1 MNMISRLRWK
11 FVAINMLIVTV
22 IMTCVCVTIG
32 VTTQDNLRQDSLAL
46 LNRVISQKNQS
57 YFFEQDRDSQS
68 IYSFFS
74 GEDTDVALPYF
85 TVVLGMDGTAVITD
99 SQFYDLSDE
108 NLLIEIVNACMEQ
121 PSSSGVLEQYGLRY
135 LRTDSLFGW
144 RMAFSDISQERST
157 LHQMMGTLLLVAVLA
172 LVALFFISILL
183 ARWAVRPV
191 ERTWKQQRQFVAD
204 ASHELKT
211 PLTVVLSNVEM
222 LQRYTAGLTDREQRW
237 LENIRGSSQQMQE
250 LVEAL
255 LVLARSDNMVA
266 DSLRAE
272 KVNLS
277 DLVMD
282 AVLLFEPTVFEAGK
296 VLEDD
301 VDDDLYVS
309 GDPAKL
315 RRLME
320 ILLDN
325 ARKYAC
331 DGGRIL
337 VSLKPEGSKRIC
349 LCVFNEGEPMSRE
362 QLEHI
367 FERFYRGDKART
379 TEGFGLGLSIAE
391 RTVEEHHGTIRASS
405 DDRGNTFRVSLPV
418 YKEHAPLLTDG
429 KTREKK

>member
-11 FVAINMLIVTV
+11 FVAINMLIVTAL
-22 IMTCVCVTIG
+22 MACVCVTIG
-32 VTTQDNLRQDSLAL
+32 VTTQDSLRQDSLAL
-46 LNRVISQKNQS
+46 LNRVISQKSQS
-57 YFFEQDRDSQS
+57 YFFDENQDIPN
-68 IYSFFS
+68 IYSFFN
-74 GEDTDVALPYF
+74 GESVDVALPYF
-85 TVVLGMDGTAVITD
+85 TVSLGLDGTAVITD

-108 NLLIEIVNACMEQ
+108 DLLVEIVSACMKQ
-121 PSSSGVLEQYGLRY
+121 PTSSGVLEQYGLRY
-135 LRTDSLFGW
+135 LKTDSLFGW

-157 LHQMMGTLLLVAVLA
+157 LRQMMGTLLLVAVLA
-172 LVALFFISILL
+172 LVALFFVSLLL
-183 ARWAVRPV
+183 ARWAVHPV
-191 ERTWKQQRQFVAD
+191 EQTWKQQRQFVAD

-222 LQRYTAGLTDREQRW
+222 LQRYTDNLTDREQRW

-255 LVLARSDNMVA
+255 LVLARSDSVAA
-266 DSLRAE
+266 DSLKAE
-272 KVNLS
+272 TVNFS

-282 AVLLFEPTVFEAGK
+282 AVLLFEPTVFEAGRK
-296 VLEDD
+296 LEDD
-301 VDDDLYVS
+301 VEDDLFVA
-309 GDPAKL
+309 GNPAKL

-379 TEGFGLGLSIAE
+379 TEGFGLGLAIAE
-391 RTVEEHHGTIRASS
+391 QTVEEHHGTIRASS
-405 DDRGNTFRVSLPV
+405 DDRGNTFRVSLPRLM
-418 YKEHAPLLTDG
+418 E
-429 KTREKK
+429 EKSSENG